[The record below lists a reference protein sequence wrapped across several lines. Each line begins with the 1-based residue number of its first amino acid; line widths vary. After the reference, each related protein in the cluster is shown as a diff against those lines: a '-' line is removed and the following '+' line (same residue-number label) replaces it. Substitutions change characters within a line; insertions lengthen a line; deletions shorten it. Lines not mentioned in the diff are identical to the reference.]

1 MHCYFIQATLIDGM
15 MLAALLLLSLVV
27 LETVLASLKQDV
39 FTVGQTDLNN
49 NNNNNM
55 YFSYAYRT
63 KFSAAY

>member
-49 NNNNNM
+49 NNNM
-55 YFSYAYRT
+55 HFSYAYRT